1 MDRVGRFLS
10 TLGSAKSAGEAIDD
24 IMFRLTDRSDLD
36 IDLMAEDDPRS
47 ALGVLFIASH
57 LARHGKLPPEI
68 SYKPME

>member
-1 MDRVGRFLS
+1 
-10 TLGSAKSAGEAIDD
+10 
-24 IMFRLTDRSDLD
+24 MFRLTDRSDLD

-68 SYKPME
+68 SYKPMD